1 MTNDS
6 LAVISLGL
14 MGMLI
19 FQQVYLTM
27 TINRLVNKVMSKSYG
42 EYELIKDG
50 THKETVLRVQTDTE
64 PMQDLNDIMGLG
76 PQL

>member
-42 EYELIKDG
+42 EYELVKDG

-64 PMQDLNDIMGLG
+64 PMQDLNEIMGLG

>member
-6 LAVISLGL
+6 LAVISLAL

-50 THKETVLRVQTDTE
+50 THKETVMRVQTDTE